1 VSEAELDSSRLGAL
15 AAQLGETPAAVA
27 GTLYDEL
34 QRAFA
39 ELDAALQA
47 GDREAAGRAGHAA
60 RNSALMIVAKP
71 LLAGLRAVEEALAD
85 GDLTGARGARAQ
97 LGGHWSA
104 VAAALRA
111 HA

>member
-15 AAQLGETPAAVA
+15 AEHLGETPEAVA

-39 ELDAALQA
+39 DLDAALQE
-47 GDREAAGRAGHAA
+47 GDREAAAHALHAA
-60 RNSALMIVAKP
+60 RNSALMIVARP
-71 LLAGLRAVEEALAD
+71 LLAGLRAVDEALAD
-85 GDLTGARGARAQ
+85 GDLAGARAARGQ

-104 VAAALRA
+104 VGAALRA
-111 HA
+111 DA

>member
-15 AAQLGETPAAVA
+15 AAHLGETPEAVA

-39 ELDAALQA
+39 DLDAALQE
-47 GDREAAGRAGHAA
+47 GDREAAAHALHAA
-60 RNSALMIVAKP
+60 RNSALMVVAKP

-85 GDLTGARGARAQ
+85 GDLTGARAARGQ

-111 HA
+111 DA